1 MAKHLHVVL
10 YHLSLVLLL
19 TEAQEEIFDET
30 KRDWPRIHCHS
41 KCSTGK
47 FQWQY
52 GVILMLLLHTTV
64 SLVRQNSTSYS
75 PMLLLPSSLD
85 LRICFEWR
93 RQISQI
99 DSSIPLARSWR
110 IFSHLVN
117 IQTIDYVKEREEF
130 QISSWRTWQLSTP
143 APAPAWLLTHHGCS
157 SSSHQLPHP
166 PGCSQAMFSFHD
178 GVPWAWSWNF
188 YPLPSI
194 PIPLVTT

>member
-64 SLVRQNSTSYS
+64 SLVRQNATSYS

-130 QISSWRTWQLSTP
+130 QISHHEGHGSLAPQLQLRPGSSPTMAARLP
-143 APAPAWLLTHHGCS
+143 HTSCLTHQGAPRPCFLFTMECPGLGHGTSTLC
-157 SSSHQLPHP
+157 HL
-166 PGCSQAMFSFHD
+166 FRF
-178 GVPWAWSWNF
+178 
-188 YPLPSI
+188 PL
-194 PIPLVTT
+194 